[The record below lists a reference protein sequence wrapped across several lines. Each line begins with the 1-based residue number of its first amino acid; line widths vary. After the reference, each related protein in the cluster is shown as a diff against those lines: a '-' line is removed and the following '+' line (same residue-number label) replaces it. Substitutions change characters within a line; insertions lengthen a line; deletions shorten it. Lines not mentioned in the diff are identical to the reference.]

1 MFLKD
6 GNIKEFGFEVGFQE
20 FELYLNEVSEKVV
33 TLDIHGIVNTQMTFE
48 DFGWYIDEYKHSSK
62 KVLILDDLTE
72 QICPVLIDMKDIK
85 KIIQG
90 VGFYEDSY
98 ILILKHNIMY
108 RFIVEE

>member
-6 GNIKEFGFEVGFQE
+6 GNYKEFGFEVGFQE

-33 TLDIHGIVNTQMTFE
+33 TLDIHGIVKTQMTFE
-48 DFGWYIDEYKHSSK
+48 DFGWYIDEYKKSNNK
-62 KVLILDDLTE
+62 ILVLDDLTE
-72 QICPVLIDMKDIK
+72 QICSVLIDMKDIK

-90 VGFYEDSY
+90 VGFFQDQY

>member
-6 GNIKEFGFEVGFQE
+6 GNYKEFGVEVGFQE
-20 FELYLNEVSEKVV
+20 FELYLNEVSEETI
-33 TLDIHGIVNTQMTFE
+33 TLDIHGVVQTQVTFE
-48 DFGWYIDEYKHSSK
+48 DFGWYIDEYKHSNK
-62 KVLILDDLTE
+62 RVLILDDLTE
-72 QICPVLIDMKDIK
+72 QICSVLIDMKDIN

-90 VGFYEDSY
+90 VGFYEGSY